1 MMATGYLPL
10 DDLRRYEDS
19 GRPSPAFLAASGDVT
34 MALIGRIFV
43 DIFAFLAA
51 SVAAA
56 AVIAFGFL
64 WPDLSDVSLMGDRSI
79 LGLFVGVSS
88 IGLAASAMGPAL
100 VLIAIAEGFG
110 IRSVLF
116 YACAGAAIA
125 LFLYFGIGFGAG
137 IGEHAQPTEGFFV
150 RELEIMAAAGIA
162 AGLVYWLIAGRRAG
176 AWRASEL

>member
-1 MMATGYLPL
+1 
-10 DDLRRYEDS
+10 
-19 GRPSPAFLAASGDVT
+19 

-43 DIFAFLAA
+43 SVFAFLVA
-51 SVAAA
+51 SLAAA

-64 WPDLSDVSLMGDRSI
+64 WPDLSDFSLTGDRSI
-79 LGLFVGVSS
+79 FGLLVGVSS
-88 IGLAASAMGPAL
+88 IALAASAIGPAL

-116 YACAGAAIA
+116 YACAGLAIA
-125 LFLYFGIGFGAG
+125 LLLYVGIGFGTG
-137 IGEHAQPTEGFFV
+137 IGERAQPTEGFFV